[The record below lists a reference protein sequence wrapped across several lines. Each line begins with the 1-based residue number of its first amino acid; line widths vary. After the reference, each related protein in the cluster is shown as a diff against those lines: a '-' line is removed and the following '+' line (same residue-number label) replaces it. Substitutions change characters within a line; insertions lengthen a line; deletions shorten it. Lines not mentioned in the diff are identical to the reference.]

1 MTTLK
6 AENLSLA
13 YSGHPVVQDLT
24 LDLPAGQ
31 ITMVIG
37 ANGSGKST
45 LLRGLAG
52 RLAPAAGAVLL
63 DGTDLHDRPADEV
76 ARALGLLPEPLD
88 AAGGTTVRELVAR
101 GRAPEGGAGAG
112 WTQDDD
118 DAVDRAL
125 AATHCTDLAA
135 RDAGTLSGGQRQR
148 AWMASVL
155 ARESGVLLLDEPTT
169 HLDLAHQ
176 LVLLDAIAD
185 LNRRHGTTVAMVLHD
200 LNLAARYADHLVAL
214 ADGAIVAS
222 GRPSEVLTAEF
233 IQAVFGLPAR
243 VIPDPVAGSPLVLPI
258 GRHRVLRPE
267 VADDGGAPRF
277 RTSRLED
284 ESPVAGQDASGRD
297 APAQEPAAGQEG
309 GDSAVVPVLR
319 KPAVEVCPTLAFSLT
334 AVDVQDLG
342 PSFRRLTLA
351 GPELEHFGTGGHP
364 LDLRIK
370 VLVPPAG
377 DGAVERMRDLFADLA
392 PGGTISDEDASGW
405 YRTWLAKDPAERG
418 AMRTYTVRSFRPA
431 GHPGNAGAD
440 PELDLDFVLHVRREN
455 GVLVG
460 GPASVWA
467 AEAQVGDE
475 VVILG
480 PNRALCGHDYG
491 GIEFRPGQARRILLA
506 GDETAAPAIC
516 SILESLPPGITGD
529 AFIEVP
535 SVDDI
540 QGSFTRSGVAV
551 QWLPRGMQAPGNLLE
566 AAVRSAV
573 AVPGAGAVDPGNDY
587 EDVNVDEGILWE
599 TTSGSGQP
607 FYAWIAGEAGVIKSM
622 RRYLV
627 RDVGID
633 RKQVSFMGYWRTGR
647 AEG

>member
-1 MTTLK
+1 MNTLK
-6 AENLSLA
+6 AERLSLEF
-13 YSGHPVVQDLT
+13 
-24 LDLPAGQ
+24 PAGA
-31 ITMVIG
+31 ITTVFG

-45 LLRGLAG
+45 LLRDLAG
-52 RLAPAAGAVLL
+52 RPPAGSA
-63 DGTDLHDRPADEV
+63 DRPALLAEPHPALDGAT
-76 ARALGLLPEPLD
+76 AREYVALGRS
-88 AAGGTTVRELVAR
+88 AQGTVSTA
-101 GRAPEGGAGAG
+101 
-112 WTQDDD
+112 WTPHDDE
-118 DAVDRAL
+118 AIDRAL
-125 AATHCTDLAA
+125 AATGCSGLADRTATDLPADQLQLLAVA
-135 RDAGTLSGGQRQR
+135 R
-148 AWMASVL
+148 VL
-155 ARESGVLLLDEPTT
+155 CRETGVVLLDEPTN
-169 HLDLAHQ
+169 HLDVAQQL
-176 LVLLDAIAD
+176 LVLDAVAD
-185 LNRRHGTTVAMVLHD
+185 LNRRRGTTVIMVVHD
-200 LNLAARYADHLVAL
+200 LNLATRYADHLVAL
-214 ADGAIVAS
+214 VGGTVAAA
-222 GRPSEVLTAEF
+222 GRPSDVLTAELV
-233 IQAVFGLPAR
+233 QDVFGLPAR
-243 VIPDPVAGSPLVLPI
+243 VITDPVAGSPLVLPI

-267 VADDGGAPRF
+267 AAEGGARF
-277 RTSRLED
+277 RTTRLDD
-284 ESPVAGQDASGRD
+284 ETPAAQGVPAEGEATTAGQG
-297 APAQEPAAGQEG
+297 G
-309 GDSAVVPVLR
+309 GDTAVVPEPR
-319 KPAVEVCPTLAFSLT
+319 RPSVEVCPTLAFGLT

-370 VLVPPAG
+370 VLVPPPG
-377 DGAVERMRDLFADLA
+377 EGAVARMRGLFADLA
-392 PGGTISDEDASGW
+392 PGGTISDDDASGW
-405 YRTWLAKDPAERG
+405 YRAWLAKDPSERG
-418 AMRTYTVRSFRPA
+418 SMRTYTVRSFRPA
-431 GHPGNAGAD
+431 GHPGNAGPD
-440 PELDLDFVLHVRREN
+440 PELDLDFVLHVRRED

-475 VVILG
+475 VIILG

-535 SVDDI
+535 SVEDI

-573 AVPGAGAVDPGNDY
+573 AVPGAGAVDPGKDF
-587 EDVNVDEGILWE
+587 EDVNVDDGILWE

>member
-1 MTTLK
+1 
-6 AENLSLA
+6 
-13 YSGHPVVQDLT
+13 
-24 LDLPAGQ
+24 
-31 ITMVIG
+31 
-37 ANGSGKST
+37 
-45 LLRGLAG
+45 
-52 RLAPAAGAVLL
+52 
-63 DGTDLHDRPADEV
+63 
-76 ARALGLLPEPLD
+76 
-88 AAGGTTVRELVAR
+88 
-101 GRAPEGGAGAG
+101 
-112 WTQDDD
+112 
-118 DAVDRAL
+118 L
-125 AATHCTDLAA
+125 AATHCTDLAD

-155 ARESGVLLLDEPTT
+155 ARGTGVLLLDEPTT

-214 ADGAIVAS
+214 ANGAIVAA

-284 ESPVAGQDASGRD
+284 E
-297 APAQEPAAGQEG
+297 APAAGHDTAGPESPAPGPAGPDTSDQEPPAREPAAGQRG
-309 GDSAVVPVLR
+309 GDSAVVPDLR
-319 KPAVEVCPTLAFSLT
+319 KPSVEVCPTLAFSLT

-377 DGAVERMRDLFADLA
+377 EGAVGRMRDLFADLA

-405 YRTWLAKDPAERG
+405 YRAWLAKDPSERG

-431 GHPGNAGAD
+431 GHPGNAGTD

-475 VVILG
+475 VIILG

-573 AVPGAGAVDPGNDY
+573 AIPGAGAVDPGNDY

-599 TTSGSGQP
+599 TTTGSGQP

>member
-1 MTTLK
+1 MNPLN
-6 AENLSLA
+6 AERLSL
-13 YSGHPVVQDLT
+13 DI
-24 LDLPAGQ
+24 PAGA
-31 ITMVIG
+31 ITLVIG
-37 ANGSGKST
+37 ANGSGTST
-45 LLRGLAG
+45 LLRDLAA
-52 RLAPAAGAVLL
+52 LPAADSA
-63 DGTDLHDRPADEV
+63 DLP
-76 ARALGLLPEPLD
+76 GLLAEPH
-88 AAGGTTVRELVAR
+88 AEFEGATAREYVAR
-101 GRAPEGGAGAG
+101 GRAPQGSASAG
-112 WTQDDD
+112 WTGNDDE
-118 DAVDRAL
+118 AIDRAL
-125 AATHCTDLAA
+125 LATGCTGIADRLEGDLSADQLQLLAVA
-135 RDAGTLSGGQRQR
+135 R
-148 AWMASVL
+148 VL
-155 ARESGVLLLDEPTT
+155 GRETGVVLLDEPTN
-169 HLDLAHQ
+169 HLDVAQRL
-176 LVLLDAIAD
+176 LLLDAIAD
-185 LNRRHGTTVAMVLHD
+185 LNRRNGTTVVMVVHD
-200 LNLAARYADHLVAL
+200 LNLATRYADHLVAL
-214 ADGAIVAS
+214 VGGTVAVS
-222 GRPSEVLTAEF
+222 GRPSEVLTAELV
-233 IQAVFGLPAR
+233 QEVFGLPAR
-243 VIPDPVAGSPLVLPI
+243 VITDPVAGSPLVLPI
-258 GRHRVLRPE
+258 GRHLVLRPE
-267 VADDGGAPRF
+267 AAEDEDNTRF
-277 RTSRLED
+277 RTTRLDD
-284 ESPVAGQDASGRD
+284 ETPQEVPSQGEVAG
-297 APAQEPAAGQEG
+297 AGQED
-309 GDSAVVPVLR
+309 GDTAVVQEPRRPSVQ
-319 KPAVEVCPTLAFSLT
+319 VCPTLAFGLT

-370 VLVPPAG
+370 VLVPPPG
-377 DGAVERMRDLFADLA
+377 EGAVARMRSLFEDLS

-405 YRTWLAKDPAERG
+405 YRTWLAKDPSERG
-418 AMRTYTVRSFRPA
+418 SMRTYTVRSFRPA
-431 GHPGNAGAD
+431 GHPGNAGVD

-467 AEAQVGDE
+467 AEAQIGDE
-475 VVILG
+475 VIILG

-535 SVDDI
+535 AVEDI

-573 AVPGAGAVDPGNDY
+573 AVPGAGAVDPGKDF

-633 RKQVSFMGYWRTGR
+633 RKQVSFMGYWRAGR